1 MAPYKTID
9 TSLRFLAVD
18 LRQLLA
24 DHHQQPTL
32 EIDSIH
38 DDAGYQR
45 VRRLLSEQHKRDNMV
60 PDIQVARYDK
70 EGDRS
75 LILTHQMHRDRPL
88 AAAEASEVL
97 KHLERLW
104 GFDVRLETVNED
116 GRVEET
122 LADAA

>member
-1 MAPYKTID
+1 M
-9 TSLRFLAVD
+9 D

-45 VRRLLSEQHKRDNMV
+45 VRRRLSEQHRRDNRV

-104 GFDVRLETVNED
+104 GFDVRLETVTED
-116 GRVEET
+116 GRVAEFVAHT
-122 LADAA
+122 A

>member
-45 VRRLLSEQHKRDNMV
+45 VRRRLSEQHRRD
-60 PDIQVARYDK
+60 K
-70 EGDRS
+70 
-75 LILTHQMHRDRPL
+75 
-88 AAAEASEVL
+88 
-97 KHLERLW
+97 
-104 GFDVRLETVNED
+104 
-116 GRVEET
+116 
-122 LADAA
+122 